1 MIMSGETRFVGQR
14 VRNGPGAG
22 EQPGP
27 SGMCRR
33 GCATPKSN
41 DQRRE
46 RFPLFSA
53 PADFSWHLFV
63 PCRLGAPWWLETS
76 LVNSALNST
85 RLAA

>member
-1 MIMSGETRFVGQR
+1 MSG
-14 VRNGPGAG
+14 RNQIRRTTLKKRPRRGG
-22 EQPGP
+22 QPGP

-33 GCATPKSN
+33 GCATPKPN
-41 DQRRE
+41 HQRRE

-63 PCRLGAPWWLETS
+63 PRRLGAPWWLETS
-76 LVNSALNST
+76 LVNSAVNST